1 MRGEDLRAFFGALFL
16 PGDLRAEVR
25 AFFAAVLVA
34 RLATFLVAFF
44 TLFFAAVFRTA
55 FLAVFFAA
63 VFFAGLRLVV
73 AFTMIK
79 FPLLICRHA
88 FLCRQEA

>member
-1 MRGEDLRAFFGALFL
+1 LRGEDLRAFLAAAFL

-25 AFFAAVLVA
+25 AFFAAVFVA

-44 TLFFAAVFRTA
+44 TLFLVAVFRTA

-63 VFFAGLRLVV
+63 FFAGLRLVV

>member
-1 MRGEDLRAFFGALFL
+1 MRGEDLRAFLGALFL
-16 PGDLRAEVR
+16 LGDLR
-25 AFFAAVLVA
+25 AFFAAVFVA
-34 RLATFLVAFF
+34 RLATFLVAFLVAFF
-44 TLFFAAVFRTA
+44 TLFLTAVFRTA
-55 FLAVFFAA
+55 FLTVFFAA
-63 VFFAGLRLVV
+63 FLAGLRLVV